1 MSAFTVAIRCSGHTE
16 LRCTCPLSGV
26 KRTCP
31 FAPQMSAY
39 DPKRTLAGLVTT
51 PFRALP
57 RVVRCPVLSL
67 GEAMRRRNKTGG
79 KAAKTQRRKTLSRRN
94 APKSARNRRSSAA
107 RQETEVA
114 RLTRELH
121 ESREQQAATSE
132 VLGVISSSPGELG
145 PVFEAI
151 LENATRICG
160 GRLANLF
167 LYSKHEHAFRLAA
180 QRNAPAA
187 YAERWAKNPVLRIG
201 ENPRNPLA
209 RLAKTKRVVA
219 IPDLTVE
226 PGYINREPRFVAL
239 VEAAGART
247 HVLIPMLKE
256 GELIG
261 GIAVYRQE
269 VLPFTDRQIDLLRNF
284 AAQAVIAIENTR
296 LLNELRESL
305 EQQTATS
312 EVLKVISSSPG
323 DLDPVFETM
332 LANAVRICGAKFG
345 NLFLCEAD
353 GLRAVAFHDAPQAY
367 VEERR
372 RNPVRHP
379 TPATVLGRAM
389 ASRQP
394 VQVPDIQTYEPD
406 SIDAGPGT
414 TGVKLAQLAGARTVL
429 AVPMVKESELV
440 GALTIYRQEVLPF
453 TDKQVE
459 LVQNFAAQA
468 VIAIENTRLLSE
480 LRESLQQQTATADV
494 LKVISRS
501 TFDLQTVLDTL
512 VESAARLCGAE
523 MANIWRPRDGAY
535 RLTASYGVTARY
547 KESLENKEFLNTIV
561 IEPGR
566 GTTVGRVLL
575 ERKSVHIHDIQADP
589 DYKLSGLVAL
599 GGTRTMLGIPMLREG
614 DPIGVLV
621 LVQSAVRPFTDKQI
635 ELATTFA
642 DQAVI
647 AIENV
652 RLFEEVQARTRDLS
666 ESLEQQT
673 ATSEVLQV
681 ISSSAGELKPVF
693 ETMLESAVRIC
704 GAKFGN
710 LLLVEGDA
718 FRHVALHGA
727 PQAYL
732 EERRREPVIR
742 PRPGSDLDRIRSTK
756 QIVHVADM
764 QLGGAA
770 TAAIVELA
778 GARTFLNVPMLK
790 DNELIGTIG
799 IYRQEVR
806 PFTNKQI
813 ELVQNFAAQAV
824 IAIEN
829 ARLLNDLNK
838 LNQQLEQRVDDQVN
852 EIERMSRLRRFLPS
866 QVADLIV
873 ASGTEKQLESHRREI
888 TALFCDLRGFTGFSE
903 SSDPEDVMALLRE
916 YHAAIGEIINKYGGT
931 LERYAGD
938 GVMVVFND
946 PIPVDNPAL
955 QAVLMAIDMRGA
967 IGDMIEKRRKL
978 GHDIGFGIGIAHGFA
993 TLGTIGFEGRFDYA
1007 AIGTV
1012 SNVASRLCDEAK
1024 PGQILISPRVLM
1036 AVEGAISVEPV
1047 GEFKLKGISRPLTAY
1062 NVLSAVS
1069 AKI

>member
-1 MSAFTVAIRCSGHTE
+1 M
-16 LRCTCPLSGV
+16 
-26 KRTCP
+26 
-31 FAPQMSAY
+31 
-39 DPKRTLAGLVTT
+39 
-51 PFRALP
+51 
-57 RVVRCPVLSL
+57 
-67 GEAMRRRNKTGG
+67 
-79 KAAKTQRRKTLSRRN
+79 
-94 APKSARNRRSSAA
+94 
-107 RQETEVA
+107 
-114 RLTRELH
+114 
-121 ESREQQAATSE
+121 
-132 VLGVISSSPGELG
+132 
-145 PVFEAI
+145 
-151 LENATRICG
+151 
-160 GRLANLF
+160 
-167 LYSKHEHAFRLAA
+167 
-180 QRNAPAA
+180 
-187 YAERWAKNPVLRIG
+187 
-201 ENPRNPLA
+201 
-209 RLAKTKRVVA
+209 
-219 IPDLTVE
+219 
-226 PGYINREPRFVAL
+226 
-239 VEAAGART
+239 AGART
-247 HVLIPMLKE
+247 FVIVPMLKDN
-256 GELIG
+256 ELIG
-261 GIAVYRQE
+261 
-269 VLPFTDRQIDLLRNF
+269 
-284 AAQAVIAIENTR
+284 AI
-296 LLNELRESL
+296 
-305 EQQTATS
+305 
-312 EVLKVISSSPG
+312 G
-323 DLDPVFETM
+323 
-332 LANAVRICGAKFG
+332 
-345 NLFLCEAD
+345 
-353 GLRAVAFHDAPQAY
+353 
-367 VEERR
+367 
-372 RNPVRHP
+372 
-379 TPATVLGRAM
+379 
-389 ASRQP
+389 
-394 VQVPDIQTYEPD
+394 
-406 SIDAGPGT
+406 
-414 TGVKLAQLAGARTVL
+414 
-429 AVPMVKESELV
+429 
-440 GALTIYRQEVLPF
+440 IYRQEVRPF
-453 TDKQVE
+453 SDKQIE
-459 LVQNFAAQA
+459 LVTNFAKQG

-547 KESLENKEFLNTIV
+547 KESLENKEFLNTIA

-764 QLGGAA
+764 QLEGPA

-806 PFTNKQI
+806 PFTDKQI
-813 ELVQNFAAQAV
+813 ELVKNFAAQAV

-829 ARLLNDLNK
+829 ARLLNELRQRTDDLTES
-838 LNQQLEQRVDDQVN
+838 LEQQTATSEVLRIISSSPGDLEPVFEAMLQNSVRICEAGFGQMFLCEGDNV
-852 EIERMSRLRRFLPS
+852 RLVAAVGVPTVLVEFDKQRGTFQPS
-866 QVADLIV
+866 
-873 ASGTEKQLESHRREI
+873 
-888 TALFCDLRGFTGFSE
+888 
-903 SSDPEDVMALLRE
+903 P
-916 YHAAIGEIINKYGGT
+916 GGG
-931 LERYAGD
+931 LD
-938 GVMVVFND
+938 GVMRTKQVVHIADLLSEHASYPPTRLGGARSYIAVPMLKENKLVGAIAIYRQEVRPFTDKQIDLVKNF
-946 PIPVDNPAL
+946 AA
-955 QAVLMAIDMRGA
+955 QAVIAIENTRLLNELRQRTADLSKSLEELRTTQ
-967 IGDMIEKRRKL
+967 DRLVQTQKL
-978 GHDIGFGIGIAHGFA
+978 ALLGQLTAGIA
-993 TLGTIGFEGRFDYA
+993 
-1007 AIGTV
+1007 
-1012 SNVASRLCDEAK
+1012 
-1024 PGQILISPRVLM
+1024 
-1036 AVEGAISVEPV
+1036 
-1047 GEFKLKGISRPLTAY
+1047 
-1062 NVLSAVS
+1062 
-1069 AKI
+1069 